1 MCYVIIKDKMRM
13 GIYHNINI
21 WIDGKIIELKP
32 KSEIKI
38 NKKNIKNNVLYFST
52 TYFKSKKLILNLS
65 ENKNT
70 EIEIINNMKPLFSI
84 IIVNMFIISILILLK
99 ISIFYLIVL
108 YMIFIILQNFLILF
122 FGIGIEVKEIK

>member
-38 NKKNIKNNVLYFST
+38 NKNREKIEMLF
-52 TYFKSKKLILNLS
+52 KKL
-65 ENKNT
+65 
-70 EIEIINNMKPLFSI
+70 
-84 IIVNMFIISILILLK
+84 
-99 ISIFYLIVL
+99 SIFYLTFL
-108 YMIFIILQNFLILF
+108 NIFKIIIFQSHN
-122 FGIGIEVKEIK
+122 KY

>member
-1 MCYVIIKDKMRM
+1 M
-13 GIYHNINI
+13 
-21 WIDGKIIELKP
+21 
-32 KSEIKI
+32 
-38 NKKNIKNNVLYFST
+38 
-52 TYFKSKKLILNLS
+52 NLS
-65 ENKNT
+65 ENKNI

-122 FGIGIEVKEIK
+122 FGIGIEIKEIK

>member
-1 MCYVIIKDKMRM
+1 MTM

-38 NKKNIKNNVLYFST
+38 KKNIKNNVLYFST

-65 ENKNT
+65 ENKNI